1 MIRRYLGLTLIAGSM
16 AIVGCSSSDDDDDTV
31 GEMPVE
37 MMPEEMMP
45 EEMMPEE
52 MMPAPMGFTAPADAT
67 GGLLDTVSPELF
79 MALDAAGI
87 TALPAGNFTI
97 FEPSAAALTAAQ
109 EAGGSLDPN
118 LPDADRA
125 AVLQLHVLEGVFAA
139 DPGDTGAT
147 AVAVG
152 DVTTLGGET
161 ATIADGGSGVA
172 GLTFGGANLTAV
184 DAFATNGVVH
194 SIDGVAVAAAPV
206 VVDPGPAPTG
216 DAFCGDPNAASSAP
230 VAGTTYAAIAADPE
244 LSSFRA
250 LLEDASLGLFCSNLN
265 TAGNN
270 WTVFAPNNTA
280 VDGFTGTLSSDL
292 LAGHIHTGG
301 QLATIADLAAAD
313 ATTSADGTVM
323 LPGLLSATSARLT
336 IDAAAGTVN
345 TLPIVNSF
353 TSDTGAVHVIS
364 GIINPN
370 P

>member
-16 AIVGCSSSDDDDDTV
+16 AMVGCSSSDDNDDGDGAV
-31 GEMPVE
+31 EEMPV
-37 MMPEEMMP
+37 EMMP

-97 FEPSAAALTAAQ
+97 FEPSADALAAAQ
-109 EAGGSLDPN
+109 EAGGALDPN

-152 DVTTLGGET
+152 DGTTLGGET

-184 DAFATNGVVH
+184 DAFAENGVVH

-206 VVDPGPAPTG
+206 VMMPPPDTG
-216 DAFCGDPNAASSAP
+216 DAFCGDPNAANSAP